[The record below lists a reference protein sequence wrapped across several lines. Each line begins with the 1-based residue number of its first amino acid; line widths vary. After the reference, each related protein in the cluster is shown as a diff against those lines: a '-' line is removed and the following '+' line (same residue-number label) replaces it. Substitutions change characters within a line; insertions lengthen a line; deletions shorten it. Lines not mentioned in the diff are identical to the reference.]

1 MVKHAKKL
9 LVVVGAVTS
18 LAFGGAAL
26 SNAAQPSSQPA
37 PNAPAAES
45 PSAPDKDTVQSG
57 DQSAPDPAA
66 GSEQPGSESAAEAP
80 GSESAGEAPGSETPN
95 DDGPGGHADEPGN
108 ANADHQFEGT
118 E

>member
-9 LVVVGAVTS
+9 LVIVGAVTA

-45 PSAPDKDTVQSG
+45 PSAPDRDTVQSG
-57 DQSAPDPAA
+57 DQSAPNSA
-66 GSEQPGSESAAEAP
+66 GSSEQPGSESAAEAP
-80 GSESAGEAPGSETPN
+80 GSETPN
-95 DDGPGGHADEPGN
+95 DDGSGGHADEPGN